1 MSECCSNR
9 KGFSGA
15 LTLSHRQGSSLK
27 TGLALS
33 LSLIHSLALIP
44 YTRQVEKLHQAVPM
58 SLVREKATRVSSHSL
73 QASCLYRAYRH
84 HAYTEPTGIMPIQ
97 SLQASCLYRAYRHH
111 AYTEPTGIMP
121 IQSLQA
127 SCLYRAYRHHA
138 YTEPTGTYMS
148 NLSHT
153 NNTTPTSP
161 VHSTTKHSVFFIS
174 LFLFQQRLST
184 GYGTK

>member
-111 AYTEPTGIMP
+111 AYTEPTG
-121 IQSLQA
+121 
-127 SCLYRAYRHHA
+127 
-138 YTEPTGTYMS
+138 TYMS